1 MFRKGGG
8 LSLALRAYMTSIA
21 SFALER
27 MAKQRERVTTLFL

>member
-8 LSLALRAYMTSIA
+8 LSLALRAYLTSIA
-21 SFALER
+21 SFTFER